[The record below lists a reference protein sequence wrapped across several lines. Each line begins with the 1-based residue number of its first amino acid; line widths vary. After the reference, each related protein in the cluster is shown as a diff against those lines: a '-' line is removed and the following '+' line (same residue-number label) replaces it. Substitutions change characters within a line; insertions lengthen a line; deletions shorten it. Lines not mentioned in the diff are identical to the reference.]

1 MVDVARIGDV
11 AADTGLSAT
20 TVSHAL
26 SGRRP
31 VSEQTRQ
38 RVLASVAKLGYRP
51 NLVAKALRD
60 RATLT
65 VAVIVADIA
74 NPFYPV
80 LTGALNRRL
89 SAEGYVSFI
98 CNTDGLAELEER
110 FLLEM
115 RDRNVDGIVVQTLA
129 TDVRRIREMAGP
141 AMPLVI
147 LTNEDVADDV
157 DHVGIDDDRGIGAAV
172 SHLVAGGRRRIGFIS
187 GPLGSEP
194 GESRQQAFR
203 TAMERDG
210 RPVDEKLIGQAPY
223 TREGGYAAFERMR
236 REGGRFDALMCAN
249 DLMAIGAI
257 DAARAL
263 GLRVPEDVAVI
274 GFDDIETAGLMTPRL
289 TTVRN
294 PAASI
299 GEAAA
304 DALLRRLH
312 APDAEPQR
320 IALPTELVVRDSA

>member
-1 MVDVARIGDV
+1 MVDAVRIGDV

-74 NPFYPV
+74 TPFYPV
-80 LTGALNRRL
+80 LTGALNRRR
-89 SAEGYVSFI
+89 ADEGYVSFI

-129 TDVRRIREMAGP
+129 TDVRRIRELAGR

-157 DHVGIDDDRGIGAAV
+157 DHVGIDDARGIGEAV
-172 SHLVAGGRRRIGFIS
+172 SHLVAGGRRRIGFLS
-187 GPLGSEP
+187 GPPGSEP

-210 RPVDEKLIGQAPY
+210 RPVDEKLIGQASY
-223 TREGGYAAFERMR
+223 TREGGHAAFEKMR
-236 REGGRFDALMCAN
+236 REGGRFDALVCAN

-320 IALPTELVVRDSA
+320 IALPTELVVRDST